1 MHDRRLTASWDRQ
14 SHGSGERFHAQVL
27 RSMLRSRRRRS
38 ARGGYHTAIGRRPPR
53 RPDRRIGSR
62 TLRDPGSSATLSSER
77 ATRRMTNVPAGLP
90 SGSLDRTSSIDPA
103 GPSAHAIPPLRALA
117 LTSST
122 SRLRL
127 SELLLAEHDR
137 EPTRPPLS
145 RDQVVGSAAALA
157 QVAVRDWMKQ
167 AGGTW
172 SPQQKLRRLSHGRV
186 RDLGLSR
193 CIVDAPASS
202 SRYPFPSA
210 EHSNADTRTASR

>member
-1 MHDRRLTASWDRQ
+1 MPKSSGACCAPAGGVRRGEDITRPSVVGRRGVLTAASDLG
-14 SHGSGERFHAQVL
+14 H
-27 RSMLRSRRRRS
+27 
-38 ARGGYHTAIGRRPPR
+38 
-53 RPDRRIGSR
+53 
-62 TLRDPGSSATLSSER
+62 LRDPGSSATLSSER

-90 SGSLDRTSSIDPA
+90 SGSLDRTSSIAPA
-103 GPSAHAIPPLRALA
+103 GPSAHAIPPRRALA

-127 SELLLAEHDR
+127 PELLLAEHDR

-157 QVAVRDWMKQ
+157 QVAVRDWIKQ

-172 SPQQKLRRLSHGRV
+172 SPQQKLRRLSHDRV

-202 SRYPFPSA
+202 SRHPFPSG
-210 EHSNADTRTASR
+210 EHPDADTRTASR